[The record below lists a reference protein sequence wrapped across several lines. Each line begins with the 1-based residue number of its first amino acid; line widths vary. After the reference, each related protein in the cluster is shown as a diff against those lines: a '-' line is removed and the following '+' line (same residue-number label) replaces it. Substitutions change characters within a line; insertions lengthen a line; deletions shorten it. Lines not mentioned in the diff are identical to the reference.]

1 MRRAPLLVPVLLPVL
16 AFAAALRAQEKA
28 TPLTFHGL
36 DLDLPKGW
44 TTQQADA
51 VLLLKPAGWKQDSL
65 TGEAYGLLFDAETKT
80 LDGEDFAGT
89 IDSAAEE
96 ILPGMKRAGGIA
108 TQKLGAFDGRV
119 FTYTGRTGN
128 GQDVTMRI
136 HVCLPKEGAVALFAL
151 GFPDKLKARG
161 DELTALLG
169 SLRAAGQP
177 VKKRAFGMGP
187 GAGGDKPAAGEAG
200 APAPVAQDAPTK
212 PAAKDGPRLPG
223 GTPTDWKG
231 MTFDLP
237 KGWTT
242 KPGDDGALGV
252 LPPDFGKS
260 GILDEIYVF
269 AGDGSVRSLDA
280 ADLAAKVQQALD
292 EIQPGLLPDGGAK
305 ATKYG
310 ELAGKTFTFRGQSPT
325 GQDVLANV
333 YAFPTPNGVA
343 GLVGLGFPDKLGK
356 RQTEVLAML
365 ATLRA
370 AKAPAGGVAQ
380 ELVGQWNYFSNFNAT
395 NGGGRMSSTSLT
407 LRADGTYT
415 YAAETSSSNPFGGA
429 ASQQNDA
436 GSWSL
441 QGDSLVFV
449 SQSGQRAS
457 YRLEKRNHPKN
468 RDPMLLL
475 DGKAFVTATQR
486 APW

>member
-1 MRRAPLLVPVLLPVL
+1 
-16 AFAAALRAQEKA
+16 
-28 TPLTFHGL
+28 
-36 DLDLPKGW
+36 
-44 TTQQADA
+44 
-51 VLLLKPAGWKQDSL
+51 
-65 TGEAYGLLFDAETKT
+65 
-80 LDGEDFAGT
+80 
-89 IDSAAEE
+89 
-96 ILPGMKRAGGIA
+96 
-108 TQKLGAFDGRV
+108 
-119 FTYTGRTGN
+119 
-128 GQDVTMRI
+128 
-136 HVCLPKEGAVALFAL
+136 
-151 GFPDKLKARG
+151 
-161 DELTALLG
+161 
-169 SLRAAGQP
+169 
-177 VKKRAFGMGP
+177 
-187 GAGGDKPAAGEAG
+187 
-200 APAPVAQDAPTK
+200 
-212 PAAKDGPRLPG
+212 
-223 GTPTDWKG
+223 

-242 KPGDDGALGV
+242 RTSVDGSLGV

-260 GILDEIYVF
+260 GILDEIYVL

-280 ADLAAKVQQALD
+280 PELAAKVQQALE
-292 EIQPGLLPDGGAK
+292 EIQPGLLPDGEGK
-305 ATKYG
+305 STKYG
-310 ELAGKTFTFRGQSPT
+310 DLPGKTFVFRGQAPT
-325 GQDVLANV
+325 GQDVLANI

-356 RQTEVLAML
+356 RQNELLAML
-365 ATLRA
+365 ATLRP
-370 AKAPAGGVAQ
+370 AKAQAGGIAR

-429 ASQQNDA
+429 ASQENDA
-436 GSWSL
+436 GRWSL

-468 RDPMLLL
+468 RDPMILL